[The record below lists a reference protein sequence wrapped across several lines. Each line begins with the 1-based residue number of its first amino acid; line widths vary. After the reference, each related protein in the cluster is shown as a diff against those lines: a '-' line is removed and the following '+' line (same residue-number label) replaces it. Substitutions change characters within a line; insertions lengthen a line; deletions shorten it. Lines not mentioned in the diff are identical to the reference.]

1 MNIEEY
7 ISSGIIENYILGLTS
22 SEENQSVE
30 TMAATYPEI
39 RDVIAS
45 YQKALGEYSNLHA
58 VQPPSTL
65 KPRILN
71 AIRRE
76 QDLSPVTTDAK
87 IIPKENTGFHA
98 LRTWKRIAAA
108 AILLLIGSV
117 VINSIYIGKY
127 QKSRDRYTALVQSQ
141 QLLVTR
147 NQTIET
153 RLEKVES
160 DMQVLMNPAMRPVVM
175 EGGDKHPGMMATV
188 YWDPHNRNTYLGT
201 TNLPVP
207 PTGMA
212 YQLWAIVDGKPVNM
226 GMYNPATEKGPLAMK
241 ELAAGQ
247 VQAFA
252 ITLEKQVGSSTPTMD
267 QMYVI
272 GKI

>member
-1 MNIEEY
+1 
-7 ISSGIIENYILGLTS
+7 
-22 SEENQSVE
+22 
-30 TMAATYPEI
+30 
-39 RDVIAS
+39 
-45 YQKALGEYSNLHA
+45 
-58 VQPPSTL
+58 
-65 KPRILN
+65 
-71 AIRRE
+71 
-76 QDLSPVTTDAK
+76 
-87 IIPKENTGFHA
+87 
-98 LRTWKRIAAA
+98 
-108 AILLLIGSV
+108 
-117 VINSIYIGKY
+117 
-127 QKSRDRYTALVQSQ
+127 VQSQ

-153 RLEKVES
+153 RLEKVEN
-160 DMQVLMNPAMRPVVM
+160 DMQVLLNPGMRPVVM
-175 EGGDKHPGMMATV
+175 DGGDKHPGMMATV

-207 PTGMA
+207 PAGMA

-241 ELAAGQ
+241 DVAAGQ

-252 ITLEKQVGSSTPTMD
+252 ITLEKQGGSSTPTMD